1 MRYESRYTTVAVVL
15 HWLVAALVIAQF
27 ALGWIMQEIPKNPAG
42 PRAATF
48 NFHKSMGLLILAIML
63 VRLAWRLGHRPPALP
78 SMPRWQVGLAHGTHA
93 LLYVLLLGMAVTGYL
108 GSAYSGF
115 PVKFFGVTLPSW
127 AAKNAAMKDLMGT
140 AHLALGWT
148 LAFAFALHIA
158 GVVKH
163 TFMDHDGLLRRMSLR
178 R

>member
-1 MRYESRYTTVAVVL
+1 
-15 HWLVAALVIAQF
+15 
-27 ALGWIMQEIPKNPAG
+27 
-42 PRAATF
+42 
-48 NFHKSMGLLILAIML
+48 
-63 VRLAWRLGHRPPALP
+63 
-78 SMPRWQVGLAHGTHA
+78 MPRWQVGLAHGTHA

-127 AAKNAAMKDLMGT
+127 AAKNPAMKDLMGT